1 MARSRPP
8 RFCRWRSPRPEVTGN
23 FPTVTRVLLSKIPP
37 VDGRMTYVYDE
48 HVVSGSPDRAPL
60 RDAAETAPGRR
71 ERPLDLVVVPSVL
84 SRAPPPTAARCLV
97 SSTTSSTGGS
107 ASCAV
112 SRGIPFAR
120 ASGRTAAHFAAVSDE
135 HDRLRVPF
143 AFLHDVQTLFAQ
155 KYGPDV
161 PHRAIAFSLNEEFA
175 PVIRSRMD
183 HYNSAGA
190 HVDGLSAVRDQIE
203 DVKGHMVE
211 NIERVLERG
220 EKIELLVDK
229 TDRLNQQAFK
239 FESSSRELQRA
250 MWWKNAR
257 WAAFLTAA
265 GGFAVFFVAGL
276 VCGFDFHRCKAHG

>member
-1 MARSRPP
+1 M
-8 RFCRWRSPRPEVTGN
+8 
-23 FPTVTRVLLSKIPP
+23 
-37 VDGRMTYVYDE
+37 
-48 HVVSGSPDRAPL
+48 
-60 RDAAETAPGRR
+60 
-71 ERPLDLVVVPSVL
+71 
-84 SRAPPPTAARCLV
+84 
-97 SSTTSSTGGS
+97 
-107 ASCAV
+107 
-112 SRGIPFAR
+112 
-120 ASGRTAAHFAAVSDE
+120 SDE
-135 HDRLRVPF
+135 HNRLRVPF

-175 PVIRSRMD
+175 PVLRARMD

-190 HVDGLSAVRDQIE
+190 RVDGLSAVRDQIE

-250 MWWKNAR
+250 LWWKNAR
-257 WAAFLTAA
+257 WAAFLAAA

-276 VCGFDFHRCKAHG
+276 VCGFDFHRCKARG